1 MDDQRSNIRVLPG
14 AAAAGATGECGLD
27 PPAAGG
33 RVAFVPVAVTRPG
46 TSRPVGAF
54 AVGPDRVRFH
64 PVVDVQ
70 TVTLAVVAVAS
81 VAVAAGTVLEVRRS
95 RPAIGAVTMGP
106 GGWVSVKNAAVPPL
120 RRPGRPRPWWAKA
133 LRARRLV
140 PES

>member
-1 MDDQRSNIRVLPG
+1 VEDQRSNVRVLPG
-14 AAAAGATGECGLD
+14 GRR
-27 PPAAGG
+27 PPAPTAG
-33 RVAFVPVAVTRPG
+33 RVTLVPVAVTRPG
-46 TSRPVGAF
+46 ISRPVGAF

-70 TVTLAVVAVAS
+70 TVTLALAAFAS
-81 VAVAAGTVLEVRRS
+81 VAVAAGTVLELRRS

-106 GGWVSVKNAAVPPL
+106 GGWVSVKNTALPPL
-120 RRPGRPRPWWAKA
+120 RRAGRPRPWWARV